1 MSSNRQADNTSVLQG
16 SHGEM
21 GSKKKS
27 LPGSH
32 ELVRLLNE
40 ILPQTQEFT
49 VPMIRKQ
56 LRDPTPP

>member
-1 MSSNRQADNTSVLQG
+1 
-16 SHGEM
+16 M

-49 VPMIRKQ
+49 VPMIRKE